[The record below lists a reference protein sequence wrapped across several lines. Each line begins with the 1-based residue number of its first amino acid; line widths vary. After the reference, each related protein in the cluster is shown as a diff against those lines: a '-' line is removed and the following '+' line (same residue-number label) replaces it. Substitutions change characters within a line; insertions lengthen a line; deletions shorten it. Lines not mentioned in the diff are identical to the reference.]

1 MCVCVCVCV
10 CAASKIYAPTSA
22 SLLIEP
28 KVSDEWEADLVVK
41 EGGGERQS
49 APAFLGGIKSRMTHH
64 FTSYASSNQ
73 FVLSVWT
80 AVS

>member
-1 MCVCVCVCV
+1 MFVCVCVCV

-49 APAFLGGIKSRMTHH
+49 APAFFPLPS
-64 FTSYASSNQ
+64 
-73 FVLSVWT
+73 
-80 AVS
+80 